1 MYACSLQAASLRA
14 GDQVLGPNGRVE
26 VVPVQLYMGAAPAS
40 LHAGHMLSKRGLVR
54 RHTCPTG
61 MPKNID
67 DRTIANLLDQP
78 GGLATTVVG
87 DELMA

>member
-1 MYACSLQAASLRA
+1 MRA

-40 LHAGHMLSKRGLVR
+40 LHAGHMLSKRDAWSADIPVR
-54 RHTCPTG
+54 LECN
-61 MPKNID
+61 KNID